1 MVEIVVVNGTKVGIK
16 RKRLVFSCHSVGC
29 EIREFEDSAVSVT
42 FDQFRII
49 ELYFLDIN

>member
-42 FDQFRII
+42 FDHFRII